1 MNDEEN
7 LLDQQIITTLLYIG
21 CFIVSILLTYNEK
34 LILKK
39 KPSLYDNYTSEKISI
54 YNRIAITIL
63 TFSYLYIYYRNREIA
78 KKKGE
83 SLKLFNAQLLASI
96 IISIISIIVLYLT
109 IHNEDNIINIEN
121 PPL

>member
-1 MNDEEN
+1 MNEEEN

-63 TFSYLYIYYRNREIA
+63 TFSYLYINYRNREIA

-83 SLKLFNAQLLASI
+83 SLKLFNAQLIAAI

-109 IHNEDNIINIEN
+109 INNEDNITNIEN